1 MKLAQLAE
9 GLNYTLVQG
18 SLEEEITNVRYDTRA
33 ITGGEVFVCICGYSR
48 DSHDMAAQAVEQGA
62 KALLIQHDLE
72 QLPEGVAVLKVE
84 DTKLGLALMSA
95 NFFGHP
101 AEKMTMI
108 GVTGTKGKTTTAHMI
123 RSVLTAAGRKVGMVG
138 TTGVEYPGFF
148 AELPNTTPQ
157 SYELQKYFRDM
168 VDAGCDTLVMEVS
181 SQGLMNQR
189 VAGIHYQI
197 GVFTNLY
204 LDHVGG
210 PGEHKTFEEYRA
222 WKGELFKRCDVGV
235 VNVDDPNT
243 EALLEGHTCRLV
255 TYGMHKPADFQA
267 DDLQLARAENFLGIC
282 FHVKGQEQ
290 MDVKVNMPG
299 EFSVYNSLAARSC
312 GGMAWAKWPASWRIF
327 SSSPRTTTG
336 SKRWRTSL
344 PTFTRA
350 LPRATRMCPMW
361 RSRIGRRPFT
371 TPLTM
376 PRRAT

>member
-1 MKLAQLAE
+1 MKLEQLVE

-48 DSHDMAAQAVEQGA
+48 DSHDMAAQAVAQGA

-72 QLPEGVAVLKVE
+72 TLPEGVAVLKVE

-123 RSVLTAAGRKVGMVG
+123 RSVLLAAGRKVGMVG

-222 WKGELFKRCDVGV
+222 SCRSSAWKSAGLC
-235 VNVDDPNT
+235 
-243 EALLEGHTCRLV
+243 
-255 TYGMHKPADFQA
+255 
-267 DDLQLARAENFLGIC
+267 
-282 FHVKGQEQ
+282 
-290 MDVKVNMPG
+290 MP
-299 EFSVYNSLAARSC
+299 
-312 GGMAWAKWPASWRIF
+312 
-327 SSSPRTTTG
+327 
-336 SKRWRTSL
+336 
-344 PTFTRA
+344 
-350 LPRATRMCPMW
+350 
-361 RSRIGRRPFT
+361 
-371 TPLTM
+371 
-376 PRRAT
+376 